1 MIVTS
6 SNQGV
11 GLEVT
16 VFDGA
21 ILNVFRNIHDLP
33 GLNQNLEEAG
43 GESIYLVLKDLQY
56 AEQH

>member
-33 GLNQNLEEAG
+33 GLNHSLEEADDKAHLRRFQRPA
-43 GESIYLVLKDLQY
+43 IC
-56 AEQH
+56 